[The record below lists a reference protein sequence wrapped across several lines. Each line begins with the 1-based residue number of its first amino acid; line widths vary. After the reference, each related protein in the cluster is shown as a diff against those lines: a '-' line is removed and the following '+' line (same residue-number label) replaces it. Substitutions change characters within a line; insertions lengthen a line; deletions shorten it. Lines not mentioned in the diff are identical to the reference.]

1 MIEIF
6 KSDPENSGLIKK
18 DRPEKNCWINL
29 TNPSGEEI
37 GSVSSGLN
45 IPADFLAAALDEEE
59 RPRLEYEDGI
69 SLILID
75 IPRETES
82 DMPYLYDTLP
92 LGIIIR
98 EDYIVTICLSEN
110 PIIRQFTEGKI
121 KSFITNKK
129 TRFLFLILYHTAK
142 QYLKF
147 LRIIDKKS
155 TESEDT
161 LKKSIRNEAL
171 LTLLSLQ
178 KSLVFFSTSLKSNE
192 IVLEKIM
199 KSSPVQFY
207 DEDIELLDNVI
218 IENKQA
224 IEMANIYTTILTGT
238 MDAFASIINNNMNV
252 IIKILASITIILSI
266 PTIITSFF
274 GMNVDLPVQQ
284 NPFAYIYIILITGIT
299 CFTLGYILKK
309 KDFL

>member
-6 KSDPENSGLIKK
+6 KSDPDRSGLIIIEK
-18 DRPEKNCWINL
+18 PEKNCWINL
-29 TNPSGEEI
+29 TAPSAEEI
-37 GSVSSGLN
+37 DHMAGDLG
-45 IPADFLAAALDEEE
+45 IPRDFLTAPLDEEE

-75 IPRETES
+75 MPQETGS

-92 LGIIIR
+92 LGIIITP
-98 EDYIVTICLSEN
+98 DYTVTVCLSEN
-110 PIIRQFTEGKI
+110 PVIRQFIDGRI
-121 KSFITNKK
+121 KSFFAYKK
-129 TRFLFLILYHTAK
+129 TRFLFLILYYTAK
-142 QYLKF
+142 QYLKY

-155 TESEDT
+155 MEFEEV
-161 LKKSIRNEAL
+161 LQKSIRNEAL
-171 LTLLSLQ
+171 LTLMNLQ

-199 KSSPVQFY
+199 KFSPVKFY
-207 DEDIELLDNVI
+207 DEDVDLLEDVI

-266 PTIITSFF
+266 PTIITSFY

-284 NPFAYIYIILITGIT
+284 NPFAYMYIILFAGIV
-299 CFTLGYILKK
+299 CFILGYILKK

>member
-6 KSDPENSGLIKK
+6 KSDPEISGLSKIE
-18 DRPEKNCWINL
+18 RPEKNCWINL
-29 TNPSGEEI
+29 TGPVDEEI
-37 GSVSSGLN
+37 DDISASLN
-45 IPADFLAAALDEEE
+45 IPRDFLAAALDEEE
-59 RPRLEYEDGI
+59 RPRIESEDGI

-75 IPRETES
+75 IPEETGG
-82 DMPYLYDTLP
+82 DMQYLYDTLP
-92 LGIIIR
+92 LGIIITK
-98 EDYIVTICLSEN
+98 DCIVTVGLSDN
-110 PIIRQFTEGKI
+110 PVIRQFKEGKI
-121 KSFITNKK
+121 KSFFTYKK
-129 TRFLFLILYHTAK
+129 TRFLLLILYYTAK
-142 QYLKF
+142 QYLKY

-155 TESEDT
+155 TEFEEI
-161 LKKSIRNEAL
+161 LQKSIRNEAL
-171 LTLLSLQ
+171 LTLMNLQ

-199 KSSPVQFY
+199 KFSPVKFY
-207 DEDIELLDNVI
+207 EEDVELMEDVI

-266 PTIITSFF
+266 PTIITSFY
-274 GMNVDLPVQQ
+274 GMNVDLPVQG
-284 NPFAYIYIILITGIT
+284 NPGAYLYLIAFSAVVCILVAY
-299 CFTLGYILKK
+299 LLKR

>member
-1 MIEIF
+1 MIEIY
-6 KSDPENSGLIKK
+6 KSNPEESAIIKI
-18 DRPEKNCWINL
+18 DQPEKNCWINL
-29 TNPSGEEI
+29 THPSGDEI
-37 GSVSSGLN
+37 GKIASELQ

-59 RPRLEYEDGI
+59 RPRLEYEDGV

-92 LGIIIR
+92 LGIIIKQ
-98 EDYIVTICLSEN
+98 DHIVTICLSES
-110 PIIRQFTEGKI
+110 PIIRQFIDGRI
-121 KSFITNKK
+121 KSFFTSKK

-142 QYLKF
+142 QYLKY
-147 LRIIDKKS
+147 LRIIDRKS
-155 TESEDT
+155 TEFEEV

-171 LTLLSLQ
+171 LTLMNLQ

-199 KSSPVQFY
+199 KSSPIQFY
-207 DEDIELLDNVI
+207 EEDVELLDDVI

-238 MDAFASIINNNMNV
+238 MDAFASIINNNMNA

-266 PTIITSFF
+266 PTIVTSFF
-274 GMNVDLPVQQ
+274 GMNVGLPLEQ
-284 NPFAYIYIILITGIT
+284 NPLAYVYIILFAAII
-299 CFTLGYILKK
+299 CFFLGYILKK